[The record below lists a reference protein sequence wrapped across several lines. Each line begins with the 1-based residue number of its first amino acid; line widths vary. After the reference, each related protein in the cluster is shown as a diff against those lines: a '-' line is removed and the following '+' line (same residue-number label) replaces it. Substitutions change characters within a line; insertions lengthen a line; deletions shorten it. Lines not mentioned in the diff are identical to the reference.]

1 MNVLST
7 VNNDSELSNTVSIIP
22 NQLIVRQ
29 YPDGEESL
37 YVYPSIFDI
46 KSASSECFNKFL
58 DATYGKKI
66 FDYRNSGKYA
76 ISNTWTFD
84 DGSTKASWFATLC
97 KLCKWLDSN
106 GTPVEVVFDF
116 DYLLEMEVQF
126 ANANFTTT
134 DFYSEEETLK
144 IVSSYVWY
152 FQKVMEKCELNYR
165 MANLNKSNNLK
176 IEMIYPLDIYK
187 DAFRI
192 SGVQRLFK

>member
-1 MNVLST
+1 MNDLST
-7 VNNDSELSNTVSIIP
+7 VNNDSELSNIVSIIP

-29 YPDGEESL
+29 YPDGEDSL

-46 KSASSECFNKFL
+46 KSASSEYFNKFL

-66 FDYRNSGKYA
+66 FDYRNSGKYG
-76 ISNTWTFD
+76 ISSTWTFD

-126 ANANFTTT
+126 ANADFTAA

-152 FQKVMEKCELNYR
+152 FQKVMEKCGLKYR

-176 IEMIYPLDIYK
+176 IEMVYPMDIYK

-192 SGVQRLFK
+192 NGVQSLFK